1 MLEQHHQQQQQHS
14 SHSSADNSLIDSSSI
29 DGGDSSHLLRHRTS
43 LSIRSAP
50 QQQQQQPARAPGRS
64 SSISSSTLLDGISN
78 NNKLASSSSASSAYP
93 PYSSGHG
100 RASDPDN
107 ESLLSSHHGDEHLEL
122 DMGSGSAYSSLP
134 TNTSGSYSARAGR
147 SSYSSPGGRSGAAG
161 LLKPWQRN
169 ALIAA
174 ALFLVGL
181 FVLQSSGSGPSAS
194 TASDGVRGTDVV
206 TKQDWQE
213 QKVGSLGISRGAAHA
228 HATTKAEAADGGGAY
243 QTGSGSA
250 TGSTGQAGACRLP
263 EGKSE
268 TEYALM
274 IDAGSTGSRI
284 HVYKFSNCLPDGAS
298 AGEAASLPTLKDE
311 IFLAVQPG
319 LSSYKGRPKEAAES
333 LRKLMDAAM
342 KGVPQSERSC
352 TPVAVKATAGLR
364 LLGKVESQEILD
376 EVESWLKS
384 EWPFHV
390 VQDGVTIMDGK
401 DEGVYAWITINYVST
416 IHRDVCLSRRR
427 SSHADA
433 VSVHRSS
440 SAWSDPARMRVPLQQ
455 SWTSG
460 AHPHKSSLSHP
471 SHQAQSSLPETT
483 STI

>member
-1 MLEQHHQQQQQHS
+1 MAMALSSRLLSFDVSVFPTRLLRRAYCIPVACSCLALFLHDCSRPCPYMLEQQQQQQQS
-14 SHSSADNSLIDSSSI
+14 SGIADNSIIDSSSI

-50 QQQQQQPARAPGRS
+50 PQQQQPARAPGRS
-64 SSISSSTLLDGISN
+64 SSISSSTLLDGNSI
-78 NNKLASSSSASSAYP
+78 NKLASSSSSSSAYP
-93 PYSSGHG
+93 PYSSGNG
-100 RASDPDN
+100 RAGDPDN

-134 TNTSGSYSARAGR
+134 TSGSGSYNARAGR
-147 SSYSSPGGRSGAAG
+147 SSYSSPGVRSGAAG

-169 ALIAA
+169 ALIAG

-181 FVLQSSGSGPSAS
+181 FVLQSSGSGPSTG
-194 TASDGVRGTDVV
+194 TASDGARGTDLV

-228 HATTKAEAADGGGAY
+228 TTKAEIADGGAY

-250 TGSTGQAGACRLP
+250 TGSPGQAGTCRLP

-268 TEYALM
+268 TQYALM

-284 HVYKFSNCLPDGAS
+284 HVYKFSNCLPEGVS
-298 AGEAASLPTLKDE
+298 AGGAASLPTLKDE

-364 LLGKVESQEILD
+364 LLGKTESQEILD

-390 VQDGVTIMDGK
+390 VEDGVTIMDGK
-401 DEGVYAWITINYVST
+401 DEGVYAWITINYVS
-416 IHRDVCLSRRR
+416 R
-427 SSHADA
+427 A
-433 VSVHRSS
+433 
-440 SAWSDPARMRVPLQQ
+440 
-455 SWTSG
+455 
-460 AHPHKSSLSHP
+460 
-471 SHQAQSSLPETT
+471 
-483 STI
+483 